1 MYSSRRR
8 NSFGRRID
16 RGITLNSRTILR
28 SYHRSNV
35 AARELL
41 SWVFASELL
50 NPSSDIW
57 IAVAWISDVMIVD
70 STDGS
75 FDAVTNYETPNRVF
89 LSDFIVNVA
98 KRGTS
103 VKIVT
108 RPDVSNQTFVNAV
121 KRKSRGLDCRKNISI
136 LISDVIHQKNIV
148 GNDWVMDGSMN
159 LTANGLDNNV
169 ESLSLYVDPVRASET
184 RTNLYQTWSD
194 DLQVLTDVD

>member
-1 MYSSRRR
+1 M
-8 NSFGRRID
+8 
-16 RGITLNSRTILR
+16 NSRTILR
-28 SYHRSNV
+28 SYNRSNV

-41 SWVFASELL
+41 SWVFAAELL
-50 NPSSDIW
+50 VPSPDIW
-57 IAVAWISDVMIVD
+57 IAVAWISDVLIID

-75 FDAVTNYETPNRVF
+75 FDAVTNNENPNRVF

-103 VKIVT
+103 VNIIT
-108 RPDVSNQTFVNAV
+108 RPDFSNQTFVNAV
-121 KRKSRGLDCRKNISI
+121 KRKSRGHDCRNNISI

-169 ESLSLYVDPVRASET
+169 ESLSLYIDPVRASET
-184 RTNLYQTWSD
+184 RTNLYQTWSNQ
-194 DLQVLTDVD
+194 LQVLTDVD